1 MKINTTPRFKV
12 DAELNRFFREIAVQV
27 NGLSEGRAS
36 ALYQSAQSAPTTGT
50 WALGDFVNN
59 ANPSELGTASSKYV
73 INGWKCVVA
82 GTPGTWVQCRY
93 LTGN

>member
-1 MKINTTPRFKV
+1 MKINTTPLFKV

-59 ANPSELGTASSKYV
+59 ANPSELGTATAKYV
-73 INGWKCVVA
+73 IVGWQCLVA
-82 GTPGTWVQCRY
+82 GTPGTWVQRRAP
-93 LTGN
+93 TGN

>member
-59 ANPSELGTASSKYV
+59 SNPSELGTASSKYV
-73 INGWKCVVA
+73 IVGWQCLVA
-82 GTPGTWVQCRY
+82 GTPGTWVQRRAP
-93 LTGN
+93 TGN

>member
-1 MKINTTPRFKV
+1 VKINVTPKTNESADETAWRRSL
-12 DAELNRFFREIAVQV
+12 AAQV

-59 ANPSELGTASSKYV
+59 ANPSELGAATAKYV
-73 INGWKCVVA
+73 IVGWQCLVA
-82 GTPGTWVQCRY
+82 GTPGTWVQRRAP
-93 LTGN
+93 TGN

>member
-1 MKINTTPRFKV
+1 MKINTIPRFKV
-12 DAELNRFFREIAVQV
+12 DSELNRFFREIAVQV

-59 ANPSELGTASSKYV
+59 ANPSELGAATAKYV
-73 INGWKCVVA
+73 IVGWQCLVA
-82 GTPGTWVQCRY
+82 GTPGTWVQRRAP
-93 LTGN
+93 TGN

>member
-1 MKINTTPRFKV
+1 MKINTTQRFKV
-12 DAELNRFFREIAVQV
+12 DSELNRFFREIAVQV

-59 ANPSELGTASSKYV
+59 ANPSELGAATAKYV
-73 INGWKCVVA
+73 VVGWQCVA
-82 GTPGTWVQCRY
+82 SGSPGTWVQRRC
-93 LTGN
+93 LTGG